1 MINSIGFLA
10 MLNSKKKKNFET
22 PVSLALTPK
31 GMDIFL
37 KANRGYDIFTTID
50 RKRNYGLQMSR
61 FEFQTLRSLLEGE
74 SICKAEMPFFRFEQ
88 TREEIPDVTRL
99 FLNFIFHRRF
109 AEEVL
114 RLMIDSRVF
123 GFWLER
129 HGEGKFTYEIFES
142 PLSDEFLQKY
152 QTGKMNDEEMQAKIL
167 DLIRSRVMNETKW
180 SASERNIA
188 MLSAKKFLSTV
199 NNSVWFGMSLL
210 AQVGKAT
217 DYFETIADLLWRR
230 LRAVRE
236 CGAFADVVGR
246 IAGEQLYLRVRDLLR
261 SAKEPIKV
269 TSVNAEEIESEFR
282 LLETEREAVRE
293 LILWSIDETKVGG
306 DSVKRLDVYIVLSGN
321 SNAVISD
328 VQRFSQKEGLA
339 TVYDEFLIRH
349 IEKEKEAPVAC
360 RGAVF
365 LEKNLKKYGVGFSYA
380 FTQTDK
386 RQGIIQLRI
395 QI

>member
-1 MINSIGFLA
+1 
-10 MLNSKKKKNFET
+10 MLNSKKKKNFGT

-37 KANRGYDIFTTID
+37 KANRGYDIFTTVD
-50 RKRNYGLQMSR
+50 HKRNYGLQMSR

-74 SICKAEMPFFRFEQ
+74 SIYKAEMPFYRFEQ
-88 TREEIPDVTRL
+88 TREEIPDITKL

-109 AEEVL
+109 AQEVL

-123 GFWLER
+123 GVWLER
-129 HGEGKFTYEIFES
+129 HGGRTYTYETFES
-142 PLSDEFLQKY
+142 PLSDEFLAKY
-152 QTGKMNDEEMQAKIL
+152 QNGKLSADEMQTKIL
-167 DLIRSRVMNETKW
+167 DLIRPRVMDEAKW
-180 SASERNIA
+180 SASQQNIA
-188 MLSAKKFLSTV
+188 MLSAKKFLAAV

-210 AQVGKAT
+210 AQVGKAA
-217 DYFETIADLLWRR
+217 DYFEAVADLLWKR
-230 LRAVRE
+230 LKAVRE
-236 CGAFADVVGR
+236 CGAFADVVSR
-246 IAGEQLYLRVRDLLR
+246 IAEEQLYLKVKEMLR
-261 SAKEPIKV
+261 CAKESVKV
-269 TSVNAEEIESEFR
+269 TAANAEEIENEFH
-282 LLETEREAVRE
+282 LLATEREAVRE
-293 LILWSIDETKVGG
+293 LILWSVNETKTGG
-306 DSVKRLDVYIVLSGN
+306 DFVRRLDVYIVLGGG

-339 TVYDEFLIRH
+339 TVYDEFLSRH

-386 RQGIIQLRI
+386 RQGLIQLRV